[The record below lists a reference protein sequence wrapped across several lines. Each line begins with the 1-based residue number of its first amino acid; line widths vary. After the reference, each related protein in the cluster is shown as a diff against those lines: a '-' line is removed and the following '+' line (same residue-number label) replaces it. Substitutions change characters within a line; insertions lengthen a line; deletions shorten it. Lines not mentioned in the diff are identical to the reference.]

1 MNYLICDD
9 LFFLIFLVILTRS
22 ITRDKVSIVNSTG
35 DVLIDI
41 NDEAVGG
48 SITFPPLVTIANSAN
63 KLYNLGNVLY
73 WNNEPLGQSNANN
86 AWYIADQN
94 VLLSDPSH
102 LIGIG
107 TQNPLQKLHIEN
119 GKILVRGSDNW
130 FPGLIIQNEIGRSV
144 LQLRGTTSA
153 SNFSSTEL
161 VFEDLTN
168 GKTWTMLNTNTNTF
182 KIVNHQDDANYASPL
197 KIEFGAPTNSLTINS
212 NGNIGIGSLA
222 NEHKL
227 AVAGSIISEEVIVKL
242 QSNWP
247 DYVFND
253 DYQLPELADVKQF
266 IQQNHH
272 LEGVPSEEEIQNNG
286 INIAGIQSKL
296 LQKIEELT
304 LYVIKQDEEINSL
317 KDEVVDLRNKVGG
330 RK

>member
-1 MNYLICDD
+1 
-9 LFFLIFLVILTRS
+9 
-22 ITRDKVSIVNSTG
+22 
-35 DVLIDI
+35 VLIDI

-48 SITFPPLVTIANSAN
+48 SITFPPLATIVNSTN

-73 WNNEPLGQSNANN
+73 WNNEPLGQSNANA
-86 AWYIADQN
+86 AWYIADQK
-94 VLLSDPSH
+94 VLLSDPNY

-107 TQNPLQKLHIEN
+107 TQTPLQKLHIEN

-144 LQLRGTTSA
+144 LLLTGTTGA
-153 SNFSSTEL
+153 TNFSSTEL

-182 KIVNHQDDANYASPL
+182 SLVNYQNGANFNSPVKID
-197 KIEFGAPTNSLTINS
+197 FGAPTNSLTINS
-212 NGNIGIGSLA
+212 NGNIGMGTLP

-227 AVAGSIISEEVIVKL
+227 AVAGTIIAEEVIVKL

-247 DYVFND
+247 DHVFND

-266 IQQNHH
+266 IQKNHH
-272 LEGVPSEEEIQNNG
+272 LEGVPSEKEIQNNG

-304 LYVIKQDEEINSL
+304 LYVIKQDEEINNL

-330 RK
+330 KK